1 MIQINILKLR
11 MITLLLMF
19 DDSDTDYNPS
29 IYSYGPSDAE
39 TTPSHRA
46 NGTRMTDAAKRR
58 VDYATEKLTAK
69 RCLIENTNES
79 NHVDYSHCL
88 PRSTKP
94 YLVSLPHCQLMLVY
108 NQFCLA

>member
-1 MIQINILKLR
+1 MISQYH
-11 MITLLLMF
+11 
-19 DDSDTDYNPS
+19 DSDTDYNPS
-29 IYSYGPSDAE
+29 IYSHQPSNAE

-46 NGTRMTDAAKRR
+46 DGTKMTDAAKRR
-58 VDYATEKLTAK
+58 VDHATENLTAK

-94 YLVSLPHCQLMLVY
+94 YLVSLPHYRLMPVN
-108 NQFCLA
+108 NQFCVA

>member
-1 MIQINILKLR
+1 MIDHDYR
-11 MITLLLMF
+11 
-19 DDSDTDYNPS
+19 DTDYNPS
-29 IYSYGPSDAE
+29 IYSYQPSNAE

-46 NGTRMTDAAKRR
+46 DGTKMTDAAKRR
-58 VDYATEKLTAK
+58 VDHATENLTAK

-94 YLVSLPHCQLMLVY
+94 YLVSLPRCQLMPVNNL
-108 NQFCLA
+108 FCLA